1 MFFNMPERA
10 DTPNPSYEKK
20 QPTNQ
25 NFHETSWL
33 QSCHQCW
40 MHLLFYLFCWCR
52 TGCAMPPYRDLSQL
66 PPVASQDPAPA
77 AYISSQVVVF
87 FLGVEGLVFFLLFS
101 GLLFLNGSRTM
112 GMYQWWNSFGQ
123 ENVWFQKFPVTTANK
138 MKESTWRSFGNEL
151 NP

>member
-25 NFHETSWL
+25 TFHETSWL

-40 MHLLFYLFCWCR
+40 MHLLFLSFLLVPNRMCHAPIP
-52 TGCAMPPYRDLSQL
+52 GPPQL

-123 ENVWFQKFPVTTANK
+123 ENVWFQKIPVTTANK
-138 MKESTWRSFGNEL
+138 MKERTWRSFGNEL